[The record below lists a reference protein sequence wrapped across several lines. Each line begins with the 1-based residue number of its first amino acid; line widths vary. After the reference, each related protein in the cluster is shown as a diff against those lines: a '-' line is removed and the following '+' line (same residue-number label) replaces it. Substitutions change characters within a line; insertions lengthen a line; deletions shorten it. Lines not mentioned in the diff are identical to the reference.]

1 MGAIME
7 KELSGCL
14 IEKYICDKDFTYMRP
29 LFYNH
34 PFALRCELGIGNTD
48 KDYMN
53 NSFKRANEIFN
64 IIFDDGVDA
73 LFFDYC
79 LYDWSESDDVIDI
92 KRDLKEYKLILKE
105 LSKWLNNY
113 PHMVIRNLPIE
124 DGCCDSQY
132 RNRLVCFVRDY
143 KINYRKFI
151 KRDITSYKY
160 PPISY
165 VSYKNEC
172 IMSIYDD
179 RGCDIVF
186 ATKEKLQEFFIK
198 LKPYLL
204 DYDMEEMKKRIE

>member
-1 MGAIME
+1 ME
-7 KELSGCL
+7 KELNSCL
-14 IEKYICDKDFTYMRP
+14 IEKLICDKEFTYMRP
-29 LFYNH
+29 WYYNH
-34 PFALRCELGIGNTD
+34 SLALRCELGIGDID
-48 KDYMN
+48 KEYMKN
-53 NSFKRANEIFN
+53 ALNRANEIFN
-64 IIFDDGVDA
+64 VIFEDGVDA

-79 LYDWSESDDVIDI
+79 LYDWSESDDIIDF
-92 KRDLKEYKLILKE
+92 KMDLKAYKFMLKD

-113 PHMVIRNLPIE
+113 PHKVIRNLPVE
-124 DGCCDSQY
+124 EGCSDSQY

-151 KRDITSYKY
+151 KRNITSYKY

-186 ATKEKLQEFFIK
+186 ADKEKLQEFFYK

-204 DYDMEEMKKRIE
+204 DYDIEQMKKRIE